1 VNSPRDDVGRTPL
14 KSVDMRCADMAP
26 GVWNV
31 DEDVVRELK
40 VLLGN
45 SHSIVLIH
53 FDWVRPDEFT

>member
-1 VNSPRDDVGRTPL
+1 
-14 KSVDMRCADMAP
+14 MRCADMAP

-53 FDWVRPDEFT
+53 FDWVRPDAFT

>member
-1 VNSPRDDVGRTPL
+1 
-14 KSVDMRCADMAP
+14 MAP

-53 FDWVRPDEFT
+53 FDWVRPDAFT